1 MTDIMSSPKPTNRRT
16 IAAAGL
22 GVAAIL
28 LLAFIGRSVLLQQP
42 VDDEEASAL
51 AEKTAG
57 ITHLMQDQLSEQL
70 SGQLLDEEQ
79 ARLDSPMGQA
89 LLRKCLEWTEFHDN
103 HPSEITLLNRDD
115 ACNEHRDYIVT
126 GIEPK

>member
-1 MTDIMSSPKPTNRRT
+1 MSSPKPTNRRT
-16 IAAAGL
+16 IVSAGL
-22 GVAAIL
+22 GVATIL
-28 LLAFIGRSVLLQQP
+28 LLAVIARSVSLQQP
-42 VDDEEASAL
+42 VNDTEANAL
-51 AEKTAG
+51 ADKTEG
-57 ITHLMQDQLSEQL
+57 ITYLMQDQLSEQL

-126 GIEPK
+126 GIEPQ